1 MAERLINVD
10 RDTPMLLPP
19 DLRDWVAGNDL
30 ALLIL
35 EAVELCDLQGASRNV
50 RGSGSAQYPP
60 GMMVALLIY
69 CYASGTFSSR
79 RIERATYD
87 SVAVRYLCGNHH
99 PDHDTIAHFRRQ
111 NGGLFARCFATVVQ
125 LAREAGLLKLAAIS
139 IDGTKLAGA
148 ASKGSVRTLAQI
160 EAELRELEGRGAAL
174 VAQAEVADR
183 SDVDGCGTQL
193 PPELAEGRAR
203 REKLLAA
210 KARIE
215 ERRRR
220 AVEEGHA
227 GGAPGTR
234 PPAAKASVSEP
245 ESRMLRTDGR
255 GGSVQGYNAQVA
267 ADAGQ
272 SGLIVGHHLSDEPTD
287 YGLLEKGVACVVAE
301 AGRPAVV
308 LVDKGYEHSERI
320 ARVEE
325 RHGVMVL
332 CPPARR
338 PQTDGSKTHRSG
350 RKQRV
355 FALRQKMHA
364 RLAQPSVR
372 ELYGRRAATVEPVF
386 ARIKRHMGFTRLHCW
401 GHRAASAE
409 WTLVCLAH
417 NLRLLRGRLPHG
429 KLLPR

>member
-10 RDTPMLLPP
+10 RNTPMLLPP

-35 EAVELCDLQGASRNV
+35 EAVELCDLRGASRNV

-79 RIERATYD
+79 RIERATYE

-111 NGGLFARCFATVVQ
+111 NGELFARCFATVVQ
-125 LAREAGLLKLAAIS
+125 LAREAGLLRLAAIS
-139 IDGTKLAGA
+139 LDGTKLAGA
-148 ASKGSVRTLAQI
+148 ASKNSVRTLGQI
-160 EAELRELEGRGAAL
+160 EAELRELESQGASL
-174 VAQAEVADR
+174 LGQAEAADR
-183 SDVDGCGTQL
+183 GDVDAGGTQL
-193 PPELAEGRAR
+193 PPELADAKAR

-210 KARIE
+210 KAQIE
-215 ERRRR
+215 ERRRAAGPDR
-220 AVEEGHA
+220 AGD
-227 GGAPGTR
+227 APGVR

-245 ESRMLRTDGR
+245 QSRLLRTA
-255 GGSVQGYNAQVA
+255 GGGTLQGYNAQVA
-267 ADAGQ
+267 ADAGH

-287 YGLLEKGVACVVAE
+287 YGLLEKGVASIVPE
-301 AGRPAVV
+301 AGRPSVA
-308 LVDKGYEHSERI
+308 LVDKGYDHSERI

-325 RHGVMVL
+325 RHGLMVL

-338 PQTDGSKTHRSG
+338 PQTDGSKTRRSR
-350 RKQRV
+350 RKQRT
-355 FALRQKMHA
+355 FALRQRMHA
-364 RLAQPSVR
+364 RLAQPSLR

-417 NLRLLRGRLPHG
+417 NLRMLSGRLPHG
-429 KLLPR
+429 KLPPR

>member
-10 RDTPMLLPP
+10 RNTPMLLPL
-19 DLRDWVAGNDL
+19 DLREWVAGNDL
-30 ALLIL
+30 ALLVL
-35 EAVELCDLQGASRNV
+35 EAVELCDMRGAARNV

-79 RIERATYD
+79 RIERATYE

-148 ASKGSVRTLAQI
+148 ASKDSVRTLAQI
-160 EAELRELEGRGAAL
+160 EAELRELESQGTAL
-174 VAQAEVADR
+174 LAQAEAADR
-183 SDVDGCGTQL
+183 DDVDACGTQL
-193 PPELAEGRAR
+193 PPELAGAKAR

-210 KARIE
+210 KAQIE
-215 ERRRR
+215 ERRLR
-220 AVEEGHA
+220 ATEASRA
-227 GGAPGTR
+227 GDTPGAR
-234 PPAAKASVSEP
+234 QPAARASVSEP
-245 ESRMLRTDGR
+245 ESRLLRTGG
-255 GGSVQGYNAQVA
+255 GGSLQGYNAQVA
-267 ADAGQ
+267 ADAGR
-272 SGLIVGHHLSDEPTD
+272 SGLIVGQHLSQEPAD
-287 YGLLEKGVACVVAE
+287 YGLLEKGVACVVPE
-301 AGRPAVV
+301 AGRPTVA
-308 LVDKGYEHSERI
+308 LVDKGYDNSQRI
-320 ARVEE
+320 ARVEGC
-325 RHGVMVL
+325 HGIMVL

-338 PQTDGSKTHRSG
+338 PQTDAGKTKRSG
-350 RKQRV
+350 RKQRTY
-355 FALRQKMHA
+355 ALRQNMHA
-364 RLAQPSVR
+364 RLARPALR

-417 NLRLLRGRLPHG
+417 NLRILRGRLPQG
-429 KLLPR
+429 KQPPR

>member
-1 MAERLINVD
+1 MAERLVNVD
-10 RDTPMLLPP
+10 RNTPMLLPP
-19 DLRDWVAGNDL
+19 DLRDWVADNDL

-35 EAVELCDLQGASRNV
+35 EAVELCDLRGASRNG

-60 GMMVALLIY
+60 TMMLALLIY

-79 RIERATYD
+79 RIERATYE

-111 NGGLFARCFATVVQ
+111 NGELFARCFATVVQ

-139 IDGTKLAGA
+139 LDGTRLAGA
-148 ASKGSVRTLAQI
+148 ASKCSVRTLGQI
-160 EAELRELEGRGAAL
+160 EAELQELESQGAAL
-174 VAQAEVADR
+174 LAQAEAADR
-183 SDVDGCGTQL
+183 SDSDAGGTQL
-193 PPELAEGRAR
+193 PPELADTKAR

-210 KARIE
+210 KAQIQ
-215 ERRRR
+215 ERRQR
-220 AVEEGHA
+220 ATEASRA
-227 GGAPGTR
+227 GSPPQNT
-234 PPAAKASVSEP
+234 PQPAAKASVSEP
-245 ESRMLRTDGR
+245 ESRLLRTAG
-255 GGSVQGYNAQVA
+255 GGSLQGYNAQLA
-267 ADAGQ
+267 ADAGR

-301 AGRPAVV
+301 AGRPAVA
-308 LVDKGYEHSERI
+308 LVDKGYDHSERI
-320 ARVEE
+320 AQVEE
-325 RHGVMVL
+325 RHGIMVL

-338 PQTDGSKTHRSG
+338 PQTDGSKTQRSR
-350 RKQRV
+350 RKQRT

-364 RLAQPSVR
+364 RLAHAPLR

-386 ARIKRHMGFTRLHCW
+386 ARIKRHMGFTRLRCW

-417 NLRLLRGRLPHG
+417 NLRMLSGRLPNG
-429 KLLPR
+429 KLPPR